1 MAQETSIFEIKVLG
15 LPEFEQ
21 FLTKLNVAKNGL
33 LNIAEAYK
41 NIEAQFKKSVQNLT
55 AEEVAAERARESRAN
70 TNRANRESK
79 AKIERDK
86 ELNDIKV
93 HNLRIIGEEKVLS
106 EQIRQENLKKVSSNK
121 QFNDSL
127 LDTNRILRLVGATLG
142 IHSFL
147 DFAGDVFK
155 AQSRIEALKLNL
167 KSLIGD
173 VSGANLFKGIEDFT
187 KRTPFTIEQSIKG
200 INLLVGSMKA
210 AGVSNQNIADNTI
223 KIMES
228 LGNSAAALGDIG
240 GEKFGRLTYA
250 FTQVQA
256 AGRLM
261 GTEVRQLTEVGLPI
275 LAILAQNSG
284 EKISDLQAR
293 VKAGQVGFQEF
304 SKAILS
310 AGEAGGIFGGSMT
323 ILSQTIEGK
332 INIIK
337 DTLFFARGR
346 IGDAISDITKKI
358 LDFGIVLVNSLVGT
372 STAVDRTIGAVKVLI
387 GTFIAYKATLATST
401 ALILAN
407 TTATTGMLAKD
418 GLLSTLKQ
426 ILTGQINR
434 TTLALGLETNAKI
447 AGGVAANTFTA
458 AELRA
463 AAAATVLQRSL
474 GVLVVVLGAA
484 LLAYQYLG
492 KQQDQMAVDVKE
504 RTAGLEKEK
513 IQFNQL
519 TKAVMD
525 KNVSTK
531 TELEMLLGSKKN
543 TQ

>member
-1 MAQETSIFEIKVLG
+1 M
-15 LPEFEQ
+15 
-21 FLTKLNVAKNGL
+21 
-33 LNIAEAYK
+33 
-41 NIEAQFKKSVQNLT
+41 
-55 AEEVAAERARESRAN
+55 
-70 TNRANRESK
+70 
-79 AKIERDK
+79 
-86 ELNDIKV
+86 
-93 HNLRIIGEEKVLS
+93 
-106 EQIRQENLKKVSSNK
+106 
-121 QFNDSL
+121 
-127 LDTNRILRLVGATLG
+127 
-142 IHSFL
+142 
-147 DFAGDVFK
+147 
-155 AQSRIEALKLNL
+155 
-167 KSLIGD
+167 
-173 VSGANLFKGIEDFT
+173 
-187 KRTPFTIEQSIKG
+187 
-200 INLLVGSMKA
+200 
-210 AGVSNQNIADNTI
+210 
-223 KIMES
+223 
-228 LGNSAAALGDIG
+228 
-240 GEKFGRLTYA
+240 
-250 FTQVQA
+250 
-256 AGRLM
+256 
-261 GTEVRQLTEVGLPI
+261 
-275 LAILAQNSG
+275 
-284 EKISDLQAR
+284 QAR

-531 TELEMLLGSKKN
+531 TELEMLARLKKEHPIILKGIDNLKDAEEALKKKN
-543 TQ
+543 IESNSVMEYRRIKFEQLKAQFPEQLKGIDNLAEAERKLGIVISKTNADYAVRRQLIINEIKQQRNDKLITEQLEAVIELEETIKRVRKSGTNIVIGTSGKTLLHFDGRSERGS